1 MSWHS
6 GWTLHTASE
15 QPPGSNSRL
24 ALSISFFKDGARL
37 LSKKAAKQVQTEDQ
51 ESFQLWKQDL
61 RDGAIARHKLLPL
74 LNTDEPEKFASGKYE

>member
-15 QPPGSNSRL
+15 QPQGSPSRL

-37 LSKKAAKQVQTEDQ
+37 LPKKAAQAVQTEDQ
-51 ESFQLWKQDL
+51 ESFQEWRRDL
-61 RDGAIARHKLLPL
+61 RDGAPARHKLLPL
-74 LNTDEPEKFASGKYE
+74 LAIDRHSMI